1 MDKLILIVVCSLM
14 TCIPVYADVSST
26 SAHDLAEARLLAEWV
41 GQADAQQTLGNLYYK
56 GEGVQQDYAEAL
68 MWYRKAADQ
77 GLAASQNMLGVMYDK
92 GEAVPQNFSEA
103 VKWYRKAAGQGSVSA
118 QFSLGKKYAEGKG
131 VPQNYAEAYV
141 WLSLSAASGFE
152 EAFADRDTY
161 AGKLSHEE
169 LSSEQQRSAQ
179 LFKDIQHQESAK

>member
-1 MDKLILIVVCSLM
+1 MEKFILIVVFSLM
-14 TCIPVYADVSST
+14 TSVPVCADASST

-68 MWYRKAADQ
+68 KWYRKAAAQ
-77 GLAASQNMLGVMYDK
+77 GLAVSQNMLGVMYDR
-92 GEAVPQNFSEA
+92 GEAVPQNFAEA
-103 VKWYRKAAGQGSVSA
+103 VKWFRKAAEQGLVSA

-131 VPQNYAEAYV
+131 VPQNFAEAYV
-141 WLSLSAASGFE
+141 WLSLSAASGYE
-152 EAFADRDTY
+152 EAFTDRDTY

-169 LSSEQQRSAQ
+169 LSSAQQRSAQ
-179 LFKDIQHQESAK
+179 LFEDIRQRKPR